1 MTPCHVLDA
10 VRELAPGLAARAAHI
25 DESRRIPDETI
36 AELVAAGVFRMLQP
50 RRYGGIE
57 TDPMRFYEVVRAL
70 SAACGSTGWIASVVG
85 VHPWHLA
92 LFPDRAQ
99 HDVWGRDESTLVS
112 SAYAPVGRL
121 RQVGDGYRLSGT
133 WMFSSGC
140 EYASWALLGG
150 MVVGADGRP
159 LDFVTALVPRDDYS
173 IRDVWNVVG
182 MRGTSSNEITV
193 DDVFVPSYRVVRNF
207 DTANLRGPGQKV
219 NAGPLYRLPFAS
231 LFATTVAVPIVG
243 VVEGCYDEYLAAMRE
258 RVRLSLG
265 GGRFADDPFAQ
276 VAVGRASSEIDA
288 AVLQL
293 ERNIRELWR
302 LAEAGD
308 DIPFSLR
315 LRTRR
320 DQVRATERAVEA
332 IDLLFKTAGGTS
344 LFLGNV
350 IERAWRDAHAG
361 SMHVANEPER
371 AFALYGKDA
380 FGLPVEDNLV

>member
-1 MTPCHVLDA
+1 MTACQVLDA
-10 VRELAPGLAARAAHI
+10 VREMAPRLAARAAHI

-36 AELVAAGVFRMLQP
+36 RELGAAGVFRMLQP
-50 RRYGGIE
+50 RRYGGAE

-92 LFPDRAQ
+92 LFEDRAQ
-99 HDVWGRDESTLVS
+99 EDVWGRDESALVS

-121 RQVGDGYRLSGT
+121 RRTRGGYRLSGT

-150 MVVGADGRP
+150 MVVGAEGRP
-159 LDFVTALVPRDDYS
+159 VDFVTALVPDDDYS

-182 MRGTSSNEITV
+182 MRGTRSNEITV
-193 DDVFVPSYRVVRNF
+193 EDVFVPDHRVVRNF
-207 DTANLRGPGQKV
+207 DTAKLRGPGQKV
-219 NAGPLYRLPFAS
+219 NTGPLYRLPFAS
-231 LFATTVAVPIVG
+231 LFATTVAVPVVG
-243 VVEGCYDEYLAAMRE
+243 VVEGCYDEYLSAMRE

-265 GGRFADDPFAQ
+265 GGRFVDDPFAQ

-288 AVLQL
+288 ATLQL
-293 ERNIRELWR
+293 ERNMRDLWTH
-302 LAEAGD
+302 AKAGE
-308 DIPFSLR
+308 DIPLSLR

-332 IDLLFKTAGGTS
+332 IDLLFKTAGGSS

-350 IERAWRDAHAG
+350 VERAWRDAHAG

>member
-1 MTPCHVLDA
+1 MTSCHVLDA

-50 RRYGGIE
+50 RRYGGDE

-92 LFPDRAQ
+92 LFDDRAQ

-219 NAGPLYRLPFAS
+219 NSGPLYRLPFAS
-231 LFATTVAVPIVG
+231 LFATTVAVPVVG

-288 AVLQL
+288 AILQL

-302 LAEAGD
+302 LAKAGD
-308 DIPFSLR
+308 EIPFSLR

>member
-50 RRYGGIE
+50 RRYGGAE

-150 MVVGADGRP
+150 MV
-159 LDFVTALVPRDDYS
+159 
-173 IRDVWNVVG
+173 
-182 MRGTSSNEITV
+182 
-193 DDVFVPSYRVVRNF
+193 
-207 DTANLRGPGQKV
+207 
-219 NAGPLYRLPFAS
+219 
-231 LFATTVAVPIVG
+231 
-243 VVEGCYDEYLAAMRE
+243 
-258 RVRLSLG
+258 
-265 GGRFADDPFAQ
+265 
-276 VAVGRASSEIDA
+276 A
-288 AVLQL
+288 AVLF
-293 ERNIRELWR
+293 RRPR
-302 LAEAGD
+302 PAPD
-308 DIPFSLR
+308 PF
-315 LRTRR
+315 
-320 DQVRATERAVEA
+320 
-332 IDLLFKTAGGTS
+332 
-344 LFLGNV
+344 
-350 IERAWRDAHAG
+350 
-361 SMHVANEPER
+361 
-371 AFALYGKDA
+371 
-380 FGLPVEDNLV
+380 

>member
-50 RRYGGIE
+50 RRYGGTE

>member
-121 RQVGDGYRLSGT
+121 RQVGDGYRFSGT